1 MYAPPAKEEK
11 DFEILERLREGG
23 PEVEAALARF
33 RPEGTKTGGKG
44 PGIRGIED

>member
-1 MYAPPAKEEK
+1 MYALPAKEEK

-23 PEVEAALARF
+23 PEIEAALARF

-44 PGIRGIED
+44 PGTRGIED